1 MSKAIVVE
9 DLSKSY
15 LLKHRTAQ
23 AQASTQKSLRDAIGS
38 GLGAMLRGGRKRNA
52 AAGVEVETEEVF
64 WALRD
69 INFEVEEGE
78 RVAIIGRNGAGKSTL
93 LKILSRVVSPTSGS
107 VRIRGRLSS
116 LLEVGTGFHPELTGR
131 ENVFLNGALLGMS
144 QAEVRRKFDEI
155 INFAEIERFLD
166 TPVKRYSS
174 GMYVRLA
181 FAVSAFLEPDIIV
194 LDEVL
199 AVGDAA
205 FQKKCQAKMR
215 QLAAE
220 GRTVLFVSHS
230 MGAVKEMC
238 DTALILEG
246 GRVNNGKVSVDEAV
260 LSYMRR
266 SVNTECANLPF
277 HTEDVD
283 CLNVLILQDEVPVTA
298 CDGSKPIDVQIE
310 FRVHRPLQAFRMGF
324 YLKTVL
330 GEMIARS
337 LAADWNPDMETVLPG
352 DYVLHARLPAD
363 FLVAGSYVVE
373 IHSSQFGV
381 CDYFDSML
389 SFPITVRRSPGYN
402 VQHAAEQPF
411 GYVHL
416 NPGWRL
422 ESLSLA

>member
-9 DLSKSY
+9 NLSKSY
-15 LLKHRTAQ
+15 LLKHRAAQ
-23 AQASTQKSLRDAIGS
+23 APAQKSLRDTVGR
-38 GLGAMLRGGRKRNA
+38 GLSSLLRGGGQRSR
-52 AAGVEVETEEVF
+52 GSRGDVETEEVF

-69 INFEVEEGE
+69 INFEVEQGE

-93 LKILSRVVSPTSGS
+93 LKILSRVVSPSTGS

-155 INFAEIERFLD
+155 VDFAEIERFLD

-205 FQKKCQAKMR
+205 FQKKCQGKMR

-246 GRVNNGKVSVDEAV
+246 GRVSNGKVSVDEAV

-266 SVNTECANLPF
+266 TVNTECAHLPF

-283 CLNVLILQDEVPVTA
+283 CLNVLILQNEMPVTE
-298 CDGSKPIDVQIE
+298 CDGGKPIDVQIE
-310 FRVHRPLQAFRMGF
+310 FRVHRPLQNFRMGF

-330 GEMIARS
+330 GEMISRS
-337 LAADWNPDMETVLPG
+337 LAADWNPEMETVMPG
-352 DYVLHARLPAD
+352 DYILHARLPED
-363 FLVAGSYVVE
+363 LLVAGSYVVE

-381 CDYFDSML
+381 CDYFADML
-389 SFPITVRRSPGYN
+389 SFPIAVRRSSRYN
-402 VQHAAEQPF
+402 VLHIAEQPF
-411 GYVHL
+411 GYVNV